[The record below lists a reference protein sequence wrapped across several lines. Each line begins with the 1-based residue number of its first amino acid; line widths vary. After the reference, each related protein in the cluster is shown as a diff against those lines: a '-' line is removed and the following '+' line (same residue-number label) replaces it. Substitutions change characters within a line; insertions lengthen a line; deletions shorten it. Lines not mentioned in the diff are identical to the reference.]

1 MPSSSSSPTV
11 WLVEHPTLVDEFLY
25 QDALTLLDASSLTR
39 VRRFYHR
46 ADACRCLI
54 GRLLPRVLLSEQR
67 GLSPE
72 QIHFA
77 TTEAGKPYLVA
88 SIGPPSIGFNVSHD
102 NELVAMAFAPGEHGP
117 PAFLIGVD
125 VMKIQVPTRGVADGV
140 ASFLHAVSETMV
152 SVCDPPISPLTLS
165 FPPLLSSS
173 PYAEKRLVSSDV
185 PENVALDRFYLIWTI
200 KEAYTKA
207 IGLGLGFNPSRIE
220 YDISPNTVAVDGVIA
235 SDWLFE
241 TSQVTVDGEA
251 YRVTVAQFVGNG
263 HGTGTVVPLSQ
274 SQIVCSG
281 ASYFVRKALRQL
293 KGKELEGAGDK

>member
-1 MPSSSSSPTV
+1 
-11 WLVEHPTLVDEFLY
+11 
-25 QDALTLLDASSLTR
+25 
-39 VRRFYHR
+39 
-46 ADACRCLI
+46 
-54 GRLLPRVLLSEQR
+54 
-67 GLSPE
+67 
-72 QIHFA
+72 
-77 TTEAGKPYLVA
+77 
-88 SIGPPSIGFNVSHD
+88 VSHD

-117 PAFLIGVD
+117 PAFLIGID
-125 VMKIQVPTRGVADGV
+125 VMKIQVPTRGAADGV
-140 ASFLHAVSETMV
+140 ASFLHTVGETTV

-165 FPPLLSSS
+165 S
-173 PYAEKRLVSSDV
+173 PRSYLCHACSLALKLTGAEKRLVSSDV

-207 IGLGLGFNPSRIE
+207 IGLGLGFDPSRIE
-220 YDISPNTVAVDGVIA
+220 YDISVNTVAVDGVIA
-235 SDWLFE
+235 SDWCFE

-293 KGKELEGAGDK
+293 KGKELVDAGDK

>member
-1 MPSSSSSPTV
+1 
-11 WLVEHPTLVDEFLY
+11 
-25 QDALTLLDASSLTR
+25 LLDASSLTR
-39 VRRFYHR
+39 IRRFHHR

-67 GLSPE
+67 GLSAE

-77 TTEAGKPYLVA
+77 TTEAGKPYLLVA

-117 PAFLIGVD
+117 PAFLIGID
-125 VMKIQVPTRGVADGV
+125 VMKIQLPARGAADGV
-140 ASFLHAVSETMV
+140 TSFLHTVGETT
-152 SVCDPPISPLTLS
+152 LTGG
-165 FPPLLSSS
+165 
-173 PYAEKRLVSSDV
+173 EKRLVSSDV

-207 IGLGLGFNPSRIE
+207 IGLGLGFDPSRIE
-220 YDISPNTVAVDGVIA
+220 YNISTNTVAVDGVVA

-251 YRVTVAQFVGNG
+251 YRVTVAQFVGKG
-263 HGTGTVVPLSQ
+263 HGTGIVVPLSQ

-281 ASYFVRKALRQL
+281 ASHFVRKALCQL
-293 KGKELEGAGDK
+293 KRDDGGDK

>member
-1 MPSSSSSPTV
+1 
-11 WLVEHPTLVDEFLY
+11 
-25 QDALTLLDASSLTR
+25 
-39 VRRFYHR
+39 
-46 ADACRCLI
+46 
-54 GRLLPRVLLSEQR
+54 
-67 GLSPE
+67 
-72 QIHFA
+72 
-77 TTEAGKPYLVA
+77 
-88 SIGPPSIGFNVSHD
+88 
-102 NELVAMAFAPGEHGP
+102 MAFAPGEHGP

-125 VMKIQVPTRGVADGV
+125 VMKIQVPTRGAADEV
-140 ASFLHAVSETMV
+140 ASFLHAVGETTV

-165 FPPLLSSS
+165 SPPLLACS
-173 PYAEKRLVSSDV
+173 PALKLTGAEKRLVSSDV

-207 IGLGLGFNPSRIE
+207 IGLGLGFDPSRIE
-220 YDISPNTVAVDGVIA
+220 YDISANTVAVDGVIV

-293 KGKELEGAGDK
+293 KGKTLDDGGDK

>member
-1 MPSSSSSPTV
+1 
-11 WLVEHPTLVDEFLY
+11 
-25 QDALTLLDASSLTR
+25 
-39 VRRFYHR
+39 
-46 ADACRCLI
+46 
-54 GRLLPRVLLSEQR
+54 
-67 GLSPE
+67 
-72 QIHFA
+72 
-77 TTEAGKPYLVA
+77 
-88 SIGPPSIGFNVSHD
+88 
-102 NELVAMAFAPGEHGP
+102 MAFAPGEYGP

-140 ASFLHAVSETMV
+140 ASFLHAVGETMV

-165 FPPLLSSS
+165 SPRSYLLRLAYSLALKLTD
-173 PYAEKRLVSSDV
+173 AEKRLVSSDV

-274 SQIVCSG
+274 SQIECSG

>member
-1 MPSSSSSPTV
+1 
-11 WLVEHPTLVDEFLY
+11 
-25 QDALTLLDASSLTR
+25 
-39 VRRFYHR
+39 
-46 ADACRCLI
+46 
-54 GRLLPRVLLSEQR
+54 
-67 GLSPE
+67 
-72 QIHFA
+72 
-77 TTEAGKPYLVA
+77 
-88 SIGPPSIGFNVSHD
+88 
-102 NELVAMAFAPGEHGP
+102 MAFAPGEHGP

-125 VMKIQVPTRGVADGV
+125 VMKIQVPMRGAADGV
-140 ASFLHAVSETMV
+140 ASFLHTVGETTV

-165 FPPLLSSS
+165 S
-173 PYAEKRLVSSDV
+173 PHSYLRLACSLALKLTGAEKRLVSSDV

-207 IGLGLGFNPSRIE
+207 IGLGLGFDPSRIE
-220 YDISPNTVAVDGVIA
+220 YDVSANTVAVDGVIA

-241 TSQVTVDGEA
+241 TSQVTVDGDA

-293 KGKELEGAGDK
+293 KAAGDK